1 MIDKYVNVKE
11 IAEWLGV
18 AEVTLWRW
26 IADGKFPKPVKLGRS
41 SRWRTS
47 TVEAHLADM
56 HALVDADAAHSA
68 AEQGQA
74 A

>member
-1 MIDKYVNVKE
+1 MEVAMIDKYVNVKE

-47 TVEAHLADM
+47 TV
-56 HALVDADAAHSA
+56 
-68 AEQGQA
+68 
-74 A
+74 